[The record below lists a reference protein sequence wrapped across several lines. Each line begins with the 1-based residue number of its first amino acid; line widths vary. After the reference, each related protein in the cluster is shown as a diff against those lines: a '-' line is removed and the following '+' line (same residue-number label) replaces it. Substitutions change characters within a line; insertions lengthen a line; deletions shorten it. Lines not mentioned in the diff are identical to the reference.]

1 MKKINVVFL
10 ISLTVTILS
19 GIAYFVFKK
28 DNVINETKNVIKI
41 NKGISMN
48 LEQTAGE
55 GDYKTVTRSDWPTEG
70 YVFNS
75 NLSKCENGGEVS
87 WDDYEKIITIT
98 GNISDKCYIYFD
110 IVKVSNLT
118 LEENFLTPKSIGV
131 KAKSD
136 NSGDYETMC
145 YYWTIDGEKDIN
157 CDIEE
162 HEFVDLDLNS
172 EHEICVESE
181 DEMGN
186 SNKIVCKKFH
196 TLPYTKPTV
205 TDIIYVSSTSLVL
218 PEVGEYDVIFDVI
231 VEASDT
237 NLTYHYTSYRTSFGS
252 EDKIF
257 ESFTTDSNRIRTTGI
272 TNLDFTKYCVSVT
285 DSYIDIM
292 GEDFYDNELCG
303 SF

>member
-1 MKKINVVFL
+1 MKKAKIIFL
-10 ISLTVTILS
+10 ISLILLV
-19 GIAYFVFKK
+19 GFVSFKLFKK
-28 DNVINETKNVIKI
+28 NGVIIEEKVEVKI
-41 NKGISMN
+41 DKGISMN
-48 LEQTAGE
+48 LEQTAGK
-55 GDYKTVTRSDWPTEG
+55 GDYKIVTRSDWPTEG

-75 NLSKCENGGEVS
+75 KLSKCENGGEVS

-110 IVKVSNLT
+110 IVKVSSIT
-118 LEENFLTPKSIGV
+118 LEEDFLTPKSIGV

-145 YYWTIDGEKDIN
+145 YYWTIDGEKDTN

-205 TDIIYVSSTSLVL
+205 TDIVYVSSTSLAP

-237 NLTYHYTSYRTSFGS
+237 NLTYHYTSFGS
-252 EDKIF
+252 EDKVF
-257 ESFTTDSNRIRTTGI
+257 ESFTTDSSRIRTTGI

>member
-1 MKKINVVFL
+1 MKKAKIIFL
-10 ISLTVTILS
+10 ISLILLV
-19 GIAYFVFKK
+19 GFVSFKLFKK
-28 DNVINETKNVIKI
+28 NGVIIEEKVEVKI
-41 NKGISMN
+41 DKGISMN
-48 LEQTAGE
+48 LEQTAGK
-55 GDYKTVTRSDWPTEG
+55 GDYKIVTRSDWPTEG

-75 NLSKCENGGEVS
+75 KLSKCENGGEVS

-110 IVKVSNLT
+110 IVKVSSIT
-118 LEENFLTPKSIGV
+118 LEEDFLTPKSIGV

-145 YYWTIDGEKDIN
+145 YYWTIDGEKDTN

-205 TDIIYVSSTSLVL
+205 TDIVYVSSTSLAP

-237 NLTYHYTSYRTSFGS
+237 NLTYHYTSFGS
-252 EDKIF
+252 EDKVF
-257 ESFTTDSNRIRTTGI
+257 ESFTTDSSRIRTTGI
-272 TNLDFTKYCVSVT
+272 TNSDFTKYCVSVT

>member
-1 MKKINVVFL
+1 MKKAKIIFL
-10 ISLTVTILS
+10 ISLILLV
-19 GIAYFVFKK
+19 GFVSFKLFKK
-28 DNVINETKNVIKI
+28 NGVIIEEKVEVKI
-41 NKGISMN
+41 DKGISMN
-48 LEQTAGE
+48 LEQTAGK
-55 GDYKTVTRSDWPTEG
+55 GDYKIVTRSDWPTEG

-75 NLSKCENGGEVS
+75 KLSKCENGGEVS

-110 IVKVSNLT
+110 IVKVSSIT
-118 LEENFLTPKSIGV
+118 LEEDFLTPKSIGV

-145 YYWTIDGEKDIN
+145 YYWTIDGEKDTN

-181 DEMGN
+181 DEVGN

-205 TDIIYVSSTSLVL
+205 TDIVYVSSTSLAP

-237 NLTYHYTSYRTSFGS
+237 NLTYHYTSFGS
-252 EDKIF
+252 EDKVF
-257 ESFTTDSNRIRTTGI
+257 ESFTTDSSRIRTTGI